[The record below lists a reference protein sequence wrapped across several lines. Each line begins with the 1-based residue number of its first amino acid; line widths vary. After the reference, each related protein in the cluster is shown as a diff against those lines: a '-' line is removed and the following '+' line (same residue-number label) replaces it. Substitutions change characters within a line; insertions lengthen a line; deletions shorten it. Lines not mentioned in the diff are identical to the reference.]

1 MTRPT
6 DTDRSAALTA
16 LVVHLRDD
24 QHMQWKQ
31 IAYRVHISESSA
43 MRRHE
48 RVTTRARIA
57 ELERQNAELVAALAV
72 HEERIVELRAAWWGL
87 RSFDPFGD
95 PEAQQR
101 AIDEAIRALIGEDDA
116 R

>member
-72 HEERIVELRAAWWGL
+72 HEERIVELRRRGGGYGRSIPSVIL
-87 RSFDPFGD
+87 RRSNARLTRPF
-95 PEAQQR
+95 AH
-101 AIDEAIRALIGEDDA
+101 
-116 R
+116 